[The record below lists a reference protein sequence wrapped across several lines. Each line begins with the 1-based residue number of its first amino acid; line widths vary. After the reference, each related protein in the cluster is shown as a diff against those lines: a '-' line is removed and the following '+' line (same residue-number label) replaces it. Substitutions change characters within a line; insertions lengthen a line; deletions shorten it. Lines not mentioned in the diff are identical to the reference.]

1 MTFTAAAKVLA
12 AHDMQSRPS
21 DKPGPFEGLMIST
34 DRAGA
39 VFDEW
44 EPIAL
49 TTSAIRD
56 WLGH

>member
-1 MTFTAAAKVLA
+1 
-12 AHDMQSRPS
+12 
-21 DKPGPFEGLMIST
+21 MIST